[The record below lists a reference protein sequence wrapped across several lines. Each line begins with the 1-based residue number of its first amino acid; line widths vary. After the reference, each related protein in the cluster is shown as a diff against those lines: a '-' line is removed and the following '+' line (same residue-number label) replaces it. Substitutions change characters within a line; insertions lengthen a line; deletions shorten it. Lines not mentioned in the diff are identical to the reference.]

1 MIAIIAEKPSV
12 GMDIARVVGAD
23 TRNDGYCSGN
33 GYMVT
38 WALGHLVSL
47 AIPDTYGYTKTAE
60 EDLPMLPDPFRLVSR
75 QMRTDRGMVTDI
87 AASKQLKVIES
98 VFNRCDSIVVATDA
112 GREGELIFRW
122 IYDFLGCT
130 KPFRR
135 LWISSLTDE
144 AIRKGLEELKDG
156 SEYDSLYTA
165 ADSRAKADWL
175 VGQPCPGHRFRLVQQ
190 LDRTGADSDARHDMQ
205 PLQGEP
211 QFRIHT
217 ILAAACHPQWRHV
230 TPPLLPSRDL

>member
-47 AIPDTYGYTKTAE
+47 ATPDTYGYTKTAA

-87 AASKQLKVIES
+87 AASKQLKVIEAYS
-98 VFNRCDSIVVATDA
+98 TAVTASSWLPMPVVKGNLSSAGYTTFWAARNR
-112 GREGELIFRW
+112 
-122 IYDFLGCT
+122 
-130 KPFRR
+130 
-135 LWISSLTDE
+135 
-144 AIRKGLEELKDG
+144 
-156 SEYDSLYTA
+156 
-165 ADSRAKADWL
+165 
-175 VGQPCPGHRFRLVQQ
+175 
-190 LDRTGADSDARHDMQ
+190 SDACGFPRLLTR
-205 PLQGEP
+205 PYGKG
-211 QFRIHT
+211 
-217 ILAAACHPQWRHV
+217 WRN
-230 TPPLLPSRDL
+230 